1 LYRILRYRNCL
12 NYITFISVFT
22 KEDTSR
28 LPAPVTYTNIKC
40 SDVNFTISDVY
51 EKLAKLCPDKA
62 AGPDN
67 LSPRFLLQ
75 IKDYVTNPLY
85 LLFRKSLDEGT
96 VPTDWKNANISP
108 IYKKGSRNKA
118 ENYQPISLTSQICK
132 LFESIIRDTV
142 NIVNI
147 GLSTCIQHRTI
158 VSDEFFNVFAQ
169 STHLCGFW

>member
-1 LYRILRYRNCL
+1 MYRILRYRNCL

-28 LPAPVTYTNIKC
+28 LPAPVTYTNTKC

-75 IKDYVTNPLY
+75 IKDNVTHPLY
-85 LLFRKSLDEGT
+85 LLFRVWMKVLYRPIGKMLIS
-96 VPTDWKNANISP
+96 VPFTKKEVETKLKIINPSVSPVKYANCL
-108 IYKKGSRNKA
+108 N
-118 ENYQPISLTSQICK
+118 Q
-132 LFESIIRDTV
+132 
-142 NIVNI
+142 
-147 GLSTCIQHRTI
+147 
-158 VSDEFFNVFAQ
+158 
-169 STHLCGFW
+169 